1 MQFINDEIFHRDG
14 SVTLLPPVEV
24 RMNDTCPVAMLR
36 IIFMAPV
43 ALPGYGTGIRVK
55 QDFGTVKAESLLLV
69 IRSVQPV
76 SIFKFFNVETKYDHG
91 IAESDA
97 VIIRKWKN
105 GKGLFR
111 FPVEQ

>member
-1 MQFINDEIFHRDG
+1 MPG
-14 SVTLLPPVEV
+14 SH
-24 RMNDTCPVAMLR
+24 VADY
-36 IIFMAPV
+36 FYGPSGFA
-43 ALPGYGTGIRVK
+43 GYGTGIRVK
-55 QDFGTVKAESLLLV
+55 QDFGTVKAEPHLLV

-91 IAESDA
+91 IAESNA